1 MEDSY
6 YSLFK
11 GTYKYYVKY
20 RPEIPEKVIQVI
32 ADHFYLKITDRI
44 LDIGCGTGQVA
55 RAFKEKC
62 KEIVNVD
69 ADPEM
74 LRWAKKI
81 TKSCKTKLVWVN
93 CRAENL
99 MKIKDKLGVFKIAT
113 CSRAFH
119 HMNQEKVLENLD
131 RLIKQNGGVALFSD
145 RALWNGKRRWQKIL
159 KEIVEKYSN
168 KVKSFSRERSYKTSN
183 ALWENVLRRS
193 VFKKVKTYEI
203 SVVRKWDIQRIIG
216 YLLSTSVCA
225 PPLFGNKIDDFKED
239 VRKTLFSL
247 NPKGIFQE
255 KAVWS
260 VVLGSRK
267 EKK

>member
-1 MEDSY
+1 MEDFY
-6 YSLFK
+6 YRPFK

-20 RPEIPEKVIQVI
+20 RPEVPKEVIQIIV
-32 ADHFYLKITDRI
+32 DHFRLRITDRV

-55 RAFKEKC
+55 RALEGKC
-62 KEIVNVD
+62 REVMNVD
-69 ADPEM
+69 IDPEM
-74 LRWAKKI
+74 LRWAEKI
-81 TKSCKTKLVWVN
+81 TRSCKTKLTWLN
-93 CRAENL
+93 CKAEDL
-99 MKIKDKLGVFKIAT
+99 MEFKKKLGIFKIAT

-131 RLIKQNGGVALFSD
+131 KLIEKNGGVALFSD
-145 RALWNGKRRWQKIL
+145 RALWNGKRGWQKIL

-168 KVKSFSRERSYKTSN
+168 KIKSSSKERFYKTSN

-203 SVVRKWDIQRIIG
+203 SVVRKWDIQHIIG

-225 PPLFGNKIDDFKED
+225 PLLFGNKIDDFKED
-239 VRKTLFSL
+239 IRKTLFSL
-247 NPKGIFQE
+247 NPKGVFQE

-260 VVLGSRK
+260 VVLGARK